1 MKFGETLLE
10 QQIPEWS
17 EKYLNYDDIKA
28 IVEFID
34 RTEQQINKKL
44 LVNPNNPLTTELL
57 LVQELD
63 VQFWDVLMREI
74 LKVEQFYEEMYN
86 LY

>member
-34 RTEQQINKKL
+34 RTEQQIN
-44 LVNPNNPLTTELL
+44 
-57 LVQELD
+57 
-63 VQFWDVLMREI
+63 
-74 LKVEQFYEEMYN
+74 
-86 LY
+86 